1 MDSSVIAP
9 ITPVYFVIRVKLE
22 HVHPPM
28 IYKFLWELNF
38 SPQRLTK
45 NGTQL

>member
-22 HVHPPM
+22 HVPRYDLQILM
-28 IYKFLWELNF
+28 
-38 SPQRLTK
+38 
-45 NGTQL
+45 GT